1 MRLSGA
7 TRPAATGRPR
17 GSTPAPETL
26 VGNYADWK
34 ASDLIADLAFS
45 PNFDVDNTIVAL
57 TVGDV
62 VTTQNIGT
70 YKGYWLQAGEWGNL
84 KLWNAEGGYGSY
96 PVLIKNGSDA
106 IVAPLDPQLGS
117 MWDIGE
123 LARRSGFVALPSDYM
138 GDMSSGRRVM
148 VAVNGLLMA
157 PTTDLNYMPATR
169 AMSSGRVASSS
180 G

>member
-1 MRLSGA
+1 MLLSVSFSQPNA
-7 TRPAATGRPR
+7 DFAYANANAAVWRYEA
-17 GSTPAPETL
+17 GSYWSAAWVDTSNETL
-26 VGNYADWK
+26 VGNYAGWK
-34 ASDLIADLAFS
+34 GSDLVADLAFS

-117 MWDIGE
+117 DVGHRRTGPAFR
-123 LARRSGFVALPSDYM
+123 LRRSALRLH
-138 GDMSSGRRVM
+138 G
-148 VAVNGLLMA
+148 
-157 PTTDLNYMPATR
+157 
-169 AMSSGRVASSS
+169 
-180 G
+180 